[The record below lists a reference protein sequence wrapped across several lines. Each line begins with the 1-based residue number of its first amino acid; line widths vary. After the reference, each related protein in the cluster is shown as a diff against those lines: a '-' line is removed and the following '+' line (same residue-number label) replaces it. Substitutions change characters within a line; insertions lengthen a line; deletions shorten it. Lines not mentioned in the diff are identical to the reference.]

1 MAHCIG
7 NNSLLHISKKPIK
20 NTGNVLMDTSN
31 IKEKE
36 TGVKKSA
43 DERDPLVDKPAHYT
57 GSHIEAIDYIYDNL
71 SDGFGY
77 YLEGSIKKYL
87 HRWRLK
93 SQTDE
98 GKIRDLK
105 KAAWYLDKLIKD
117 VEEHG
122 VPECHM

>member
-1 MAHCIG
+1 MDNCNIG
-7 NNSLLHISKKPIK
+7 REEEI
-20 NTGNVLMDTSN
+20 
-31 IKEKE
+31 E
-36 TGVKKSA
+36 VKKSA

-57 GSHIEAIDYIYDNL
+57 ATTIEAIDYI
-71 SDGFGY
+71 SDTLDEGFGY
-77 YLEGSIKKYL
+77 YLEGSLKKYL
-87 HRWRLK
+87 HRWRFK
-93 SQTDE
+93 SETDE